1 MGKGNGWMVRRYL
14 DTGDAKLTGNL
25 RKHARGCWG
34 EEAVMAADNTKNVRA
49 AHEALG
55 KAELV
60 DGSIM
65 AAFERVAKDRVT
77 YSYRQHTSSKAWYVD

>member
-1 MGKGNGWMVRRYL
+1 MKS
-14 DTGDAKLTGNL
+14 TGNL

-34 EEAVMAADNTKNVRA
+34 EEAVTAANNTKNVRA
-49 AHEALG
+49 AREALG
-55 KAELV
+55 KAKLV

-77 YSYRQHTSSKAWYVD
+77 YSHRQHTSSEARYVD